1 MIAIAI
7 VISTVRVIAI
17 CVIADILT
25 LVITVLA
32 VARVVDIATVQ
43 QQF

>member
-7 VISTVRVIAI
+7 VIPTVRVIAI

-43 QQF
+43 QQL